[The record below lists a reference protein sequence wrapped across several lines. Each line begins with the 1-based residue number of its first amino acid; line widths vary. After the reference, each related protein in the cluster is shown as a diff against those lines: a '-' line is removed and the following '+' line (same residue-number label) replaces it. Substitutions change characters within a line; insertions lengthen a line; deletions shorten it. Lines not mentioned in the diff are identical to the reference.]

1 MIHVL
6 NINAYRAIS
15 SCSQIRLWSFAPNQR
30 SQFQMSQSG
39 VREWLRQVMRAYQSP
54 DRSISDIEQVLHEHP
69 GLGPKTDLY
78 TQDDGRQLVLL
89 CISGTIPI
97 VFNGSVY
104 NIPIAL
110 WLPPT
115 YPSQPPFAH
124 VLPTPTMVVKP
135 SKHVDISGRIYHPF
149 LAYWHL
155 RPTSTIPQFVRV
167 LIEIFSVEPPVYA
180 KPSAASPNSGSM
192 AMSISGESP
201 LNNGSPSFLSPS
213 SNSPST
219 RPVSFHS
226 IPGAFPQSQ
235 PSSQPHGYGQQT
247 SSGVYS
253 SSPSS
258 THGYFV
264 PHNGSPV
271 IPPKRPAVTQ
281 SNTPQSQLAPY
292 QYTMSSSTSHSS
304 TLSSN
309 AQAHSLSQP
318 NTTPMVLQPPTDTSG
333 GPTTLNAPSLA
344 HRMSFP
350 PFGPSGLT
358 QQPLKP
364 SFTGHVVP
372 DAAARE
378 LHSRRTLLRSKLTER
393 LTQIDQS
400 ISYDIERLLGLSK
413 TLTENEHRVLTSMD
427 LLRDV
432 ERKLQENCRVLQ
444 AQILGVETRLGELKS
459 MPDIE
464 VDTYLVGKT
473 VMENQAFELVAGD
486 HALDDVIYHLTQGF
500 GGPNRS
506 VDLTGYLKSVRLL
519 AREQFMKR
527 ALFKKVMAQ
536 IARYQ
541 TV

>member
-78 TQDDGRQLVLL
+78 RRNTVLLELRISTTHILACYITADSILGTFWELSAQDDGRQLVLL

-155 RPTSTIPQFVRV
+155 RPTTLSVNHTAVCACINRD
-167 LIEIFSVEPPVYA
+167 FSVEPPVYA

-333 GPTTLNAPSLA
+333 VQR
-344 HRMSFP
+344 H
-350 PFGPSGLT
+350 
-358 QQPLKP
+358 
-364 SFTGHVVP
+364 
-372 DAAARE
+372 
-378 LHSRRTLLRSKLTER
+378 
-393 LTQIDQS
+393 
-400 ISYDIERLLGLSK
+400 
-413 TLTENEHRVLTSMD
+413 
-427 LLRDV
+427 
-432 ERKLQENCRVLQ
+432 
-444 AQILGVETRLGELKS
+444 
-459 MPDIE
+459 
-464 VDTYLVGKT
+464 
-473 VMENQAFELVAGD
+473 
-486 HALDDVIYHLTQGF
+486 
-500 GGPNRS
+500 
-506 VDLTGYLKSVRLL
+506 
-519 AREQFMKR
+519 
-527 ALFKKVMAQ
+527 
-536 IARYQ
+536 
-541 TV
+541 